1 MEKSLDSVQ
10 SRTCEGFDAFRHALE
25 TGDTADFLNKVTE
38 DFSFLCS
45 APARGVES

>member
-25 TGDTADFLNKVTE
+25 TGIRLIFLIRLRKI
-38 DFSFLCS
+38 FISLFRS
-45 APARGVES
+45 R